1 MLWQHSVAT
10 KVAICTP
17 VRKCLDPPLSL
28 SANHRGL
35 GLLVNIYTGIHL
47 FPKTWSAYK
56 ADVIACFH
64 HMMEL
69 LTAILSAAGLL
80 VSTILTVF
88 TAWIIM
94 IAKSHAKFDHLP
106 HPKRKR

>member
-1 MLWQHSVAT
+1 
-10 KVAICTP
+10 
-17 VRKCLDPPLSL
+17 
-28 SANHRGL
+28 
-35 GLLVNIYTGIHL
+35 
-47 FPKTWSAYK
+47 
-56 ADVIACFH
+56 
-64 HMMEL
+64 MMEL

-106 HPKRKR
+106 HPKRKRWVL